1 MERTANE
8 RYLSAVVAVELEAV
22 EDGEFRRLID
32 VADLGASSARRMVG
46 QGVSTVNSLL
56 SLLAAAGVLTVLHPV
71 LLPMLV
77 LIAAPR
83 GWGAMRVT
91 QRRYASVMLW
101 VEHRRASSLIGRHLT
116 SRESAPEIRV
126 HGAGAFL
133 LRHFRAMAANA
144 EAEQARLARE
154 RAGTELA
161 AAALSGLAML
171 VTWVA
176 LGLLVVSGRVD
187 LAVAGTAVVAIRTGS
202 ATLGALVVNLNNL
215 TEESLYVADLE
226 NCVARAAERAIPVGG
241 AKLPRRWRKCGSRRC
256 GSGIRIGRSR
266 CSTEC
271 RCGCGP
277 AR

>member
-1 MERTANE
+1 AEIRGHRPAGEILWTLPADSPVVRTRKDPGGHHRDGIYATPGAIGKELERAPAMTTAMIKLDPSVPDSVEHVRNTAAAIDPTM
-8 RYLSAVVAVELEAV
+8 RVTNFVAVTRDRNYASAQTALMV
-22 EDGEFRRLID
+22 
-32 VADLGASSARRMVG
+32 GAS
-46 QGVSTVNSLL
+46 
-56 SLLAAAGVLTVLHPV
+56 VL
-71 LLPMLV
+71 LV

-161 AAALSGLAML
+161 
-171 VTWVA
+171 
-176 LGLLVVSGRVD
+176 
-187 LAVAGTAVVAIRTGS
+187 
-202 ATLGALVVNLNNL
+202 
-215 TEESLYVADLE
+215 
-226 NCVARAAERAIPVGG
+226 
-241 AKLPRRWRKCGSRRC
+241 
-256 GSGIRIGRSR
+256 
-266 CSTEC
+266 
-271 RCGCGP
+271 
-277 AR
+277 